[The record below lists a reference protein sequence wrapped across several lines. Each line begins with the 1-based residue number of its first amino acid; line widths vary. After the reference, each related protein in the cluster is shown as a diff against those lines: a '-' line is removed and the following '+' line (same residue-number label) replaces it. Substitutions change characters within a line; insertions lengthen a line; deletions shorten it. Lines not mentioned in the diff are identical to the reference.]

1 MSRYYYSIYGPLIKQ
16 FIDDKRTFGYK
27 YAMVEQECARF
38 DRFAYDND
46 EKVIG
51 ISKDLAI
58 QWCAKKPNES
68 VKTRRN
74 RVQIIRVFSAYLCSV
89 CALHEQCTHHRRSV
103 KMSNLQILLKI
114 PIVRG

>member
-58 QWCAKKPNES
+58 QWCAKKPIVS

-89 CALHEQCTHHRRSV
+89 GYPSYVPQMPRAKCTF
-103 KMSNLQILLKI
+103 I
-114 PIVRG
+114 PYIFSRD